1 MKIIFLIL
9 INILLQFESTT
20 ILELNEESLNNLIE
34 SNINDKNKI
43 LLIIFYANNCENC
56 QEALNIIYN
65 DIVAEYKH
73 NEIQFGKVN
82 CDLRE
87 NIWLNIRFNI
97 TRIPYIILIKGNH
110 YYELNSNYD
119 KYEINSF
126 INGKKEKIELL
137 SIPNKITLIKKIIII
152 INLAHKNSNIYSTKY
167 FNTNISIN
175 FMIFTIILCFIIF
188 FWIIYYIFNLCCC
201 NLCLCKLWNKIKN
214 KNKNEKKYKEIIE
227 IFKSDNDSHINSNVS
242 DSDLGSQV
250 GNDLNISGLSDSIF
264 KEEIDEIE
272 IIKKYK
278 KKIE

>member
-1 MKIIFLIL
+1 MKITFLIL
-9 INILLQFESTT
+9 INLLLLFESTT
-20 ILELNEESLNNLIE
+20 ITELNEESLNNLIE

-56 QEALNIIYN
+56 QEALNIIYK
-65 DIVAEYKH
+65 DIIIEYK
-73 NEIQFGKVN
+73 NSKIQFGKIN

-97 TRIPYIILIKGNH
+97 TRIPYIILIKGNN

-126 INGKKEKIELL
+126 INNKKDKIQLL
-137 SIPNKITLIKKIIII
+137 NIPNKINLIKKILII
-152 INLAHKNSNIYSTKY
+152 INLAHYNTNIYSKKY

-175 FMIFTIILCFIIF
+175 IIIFMIILFFIIF
-188 FWIIYYIFNLCCC
+188 FWIIYYIFILCCY
-201 NLCLCKLWNKIKN
+201 NLCLCKFFKKN
-214 KNKNEKKYKEIIE
+214 KNKKIFEII
-227 IFKSDNDSHINSNVS
+227 KRDNTSQSQATSDVS
-242 DSDLGSQV
+242 GSDLGSQV
-250 GNDLNISGLSDSIF
+250 DSDLNISGITDSIF
-264 KEEIDEIE
+264 KEEIDEKE